1 MCREKIVVDQ
11 IRRVLYKNVPGRE
24 QAMRYKALIVLLFAL
39 VLGVSLQPSTACAG
53 QSAEAAQIDREA
65 DAALKKLLEDTP
77 EAETFRKEAKGI
89 LVFPS
94 ITKGGFIIGAHYGK
108 GALKKEGR
116 TAGYYSSMAASYGLQ
131 AGIQSFGYV
140 MFFMN
145 EKSLEYL
152 DNSEGW
158 EVGVGPSIVVMDK
171 GAGKSLTTTTGRSD
185 VYAFIFSQQG
195 LMAGLGLQGSK
206 ITKIEP

>member
-1 MCREKIVVDQ
+1 
-11 IRRVLYKNVPGRE
+11 
-24 QAMRYKALIVLLFAL
+24 MRYEKVTAVVLSMI
-39 VLGVSLQPSTACAG
+39 LGVSMQASMAIAG
-53 QSAEAAQIDREA
+53 QSAEAKQIDREA

-94 ITKGGFIIGAHYGK
+94 IVKGGFIVGAHYGK
-108 GALKKEGR
+108 GALKKGGA
-116 TAGYYSSMAASYGLQ
+116 TVGYYSSMAGSYGLQ
-131 AGIQSFGYV
+131 AGIQSFGYIL
-140 MFFMN
+140 FFMN
-145 EKSLEYL
+145 EKAMEYL

-158 EVGVGPSIVVMDK
+158 EVGVGPTIVVMDK
-171 GAGKSLTTTTGRSD
+171 GAAKSLTTTTGRSD

-206 ITKIEP
+206 ITKIDP

>member
-1 MCREKIVVDQ
+1 MS
-11 IRRVLYKNVPGRE
+11 YHG
-24 QAMRYKALIVLLFAL
+24 LILLL
-39 VLGVSLQPSTACAG
+39 LSLTISVSLQPSMASAA

-77 EAETFRKEAKGI
+77 EAEMFKKEAKGI
-89 LVFPS
+89 LIFPS
-94 ITKGGFIIGAHYGK
+94 IVKGGFIIGAHYGK
-108 GALKKEGR
+108 GALKKDGR
-116 TAGYYSSMAASYGLQ
+116 TVGYYSSLAASYGLQ
-131 AGIQSFGYV
+131 AGIQSFGYI

-145 EKSLEYL
+145 DQALEYL

-158 EVGVGPSIVVMDK
+158 ELGVGPSIVVMDK

-206 ITKIEP
+206 ITKIDP

>member
-1 MCREKIVVDQ
+1 
-11 IRRVLYKNVPGRE
+11 
-24 QAMRYKALIVLLFAL
+24 MRYETVTAVVLSML
-39 VLGVSLQPSTACAG
+39 LGVSMQVSVAVAG
-53 QSAEAAQIDREA
+53 QSAEAKQIDREA

-94 ITKGGFIIGAHYGK
+94 IVKGGFIVGAHYGK
-108 GALKKEGR
+108 GALKKDGA
-116 TAGYYSSMAASYGLQ
+116 TVGYYSSMAASYGLQ
-131 AGIQSFGYV
+131 AGIQSFGYI

-145 EKSLEYL
+145 EKAMEYL

-171 GAGKSLTTTTGRSD
+171 GAAKSLTTTTGRSD

-206 ITKIEP
+206 ITRIEP

>member
-1 MCREKIVVDQ
+1 MK
-11 IRRVLYKNVPGRE
+11 
-24 QAMRYKALIVLLFAL
+24 YKALIFLLLSL
-39 VLGVSLQPSTACAG
+39 VVSVSLHTAMVSAG
-53 QSAEAAQIDREA
+53 KSAEAAQIDREA

-77 EAETFRKEAKGI
+77 EAETFRKDAKGVLI
-89 LVFPS
+89 FPS
-94 ITKGGFIIGAHYGK
+94 IVKGGFIIGAHYGK
-108 GALKKEGR
+108 GALKKGGS
-116 TAGYYSSMAASYGLQ
+116 TVGYYSSMAGSYGLQ
-131 AGIQSFGYV
+131 AGMQSFGYIL
-140 MFFMN
+140 FFMN
-145 EKSLEYL
+145 DKSLEYL

-206 ITKIEP
+206 ITKIDP

>member
-1 MCREKIVVDQ
+1 MRYETVIVV
-11 IRRVLYKNVPGRE
+11 VLS
-24 QAMRYKALIVLLFAL
+24 II
-39 VLGVSLQPSTACAG
+39 LGLSLQTSIVSAG
-53 QSAEAAQIDREA
+53 QSAEAVQIDREA
-65 DAALKKLLEDTP
+65 NAALKKLLEDTP

-94 ITKGGFIIGAHYGK
+94 IVKGGFIIGAHYGK
-108 GALKKEGR
+108 GALKKGGA
-116 TAGYYSSMAASYGLQ
+116 TVGYYSSMAGSYGLQ
-131 AGIQSFGYV
+131 AGIQSFGYI

-206 ITKIEP
+206 ITKINP

>member
-1 MCREKIVVDQ
+1 M
-11 IRRVLYKNVPGRE
+11 
-24 QAMRYKALIVLLFAL
+24 
-39 VLGVSLQPSTACAG
+39 
-53 QSAEAAQIDREA
+53 
-65 DAALKKLLEDTP
+65 
-77 EAETFRKEAKGI
+77 FRKDAKGI
-89 LVFPS
+89 LIFPS
-94 ITKGGFIIGAHYGK
+94 IVKGGFIIGAHYGK
-108 GALKKEGR
+108 GALKKGGA
-116 TAGYYSSMAASYGLQ
+116 TVGYYSSLAGSYGLQ
-131 AGIQSFGYV
+131 AGIQSFGYIL
-140 MFFMN
+140 FFMN

-158 EVGVGPSIVVMDK
+158 EIGVGPSIVVMDK

>member
-1 MCREKIVVDQ
+1 
-11 IRRVLYKNVPGRE
+11 
-24 QAMRYKALIVLLFAL
+24 MRYTIIALLLSL
-39 VLGVSLQPSTACAG
+39 VLGLSLQPSVASAG

-77 EAETFRKEAKGI
+77 EAEMFRKDSKGI
-89 LVFPS
+89 LIFPS
-94 ITKGGFIIGAHYGK
+94 IVKGGFIVGAHYGK
-108 GALKKEGR
+108 GALKRNGR
-116 TAGYYSSMAASYGLQ
+116 TVGYYSSVAASYGLQ

-145 EKSLEYL
+145 EKAMEYL

-158 EVGVGPSIVVMDK
+158 EIGVGPSIVVMDK
-171 GAGKSLTTTTGRSD
+171 GAAKSLTTTTGRSD

-206 ITKIEP
+206 ISKINP